1 MNKDI
6 YKDMDKECISLCKKL
21 NSLID
26 VQTYESCCGHL
37 KERYSIFF
45 LCYSFERLAK
55 LYRCIDRNYSDGK
68 WELLVDGTDNHP
80 TNIFQL
86 RSKEPFSSYE
96 EMEKSVQLLMDNID
110 YWENQTYNDYFKS
123 KRTKD
128 L

>member
-1 MNKDI
+1 
-6 YKDMDKECISLCKKL
+6 MDKECISLCKKL
-21 NSLID
+21 NSLND

-37 KERYSIFF
+37 KECYSIFF
-45 LCYSFERLAK
+45 FCYSFERLAK
-55 LYRCIDRNYSDGK
+55 LYRCINRNYSDGK

-80 TNIFQL
+80 TNTFWL

-110 YWENQTYNDYFKS
+110 YWENQTYNDYFKG